1 MHDAQG
7 TSAIAAVTSNSQ
19 PFQDQNTQDSDSD
32 QPLKLRQNRG
42 KKRSLKHQNTRES
55 VRGQEASNKRRRTKD
70 LSAAFNRGDRGYK
83 AAVKDHSK
91 KSGGQRQGDNSDI
104 PGTPKRFRK
113 TRIVVEL
120 PRNSSFKPEEY
131 FHMSLNSQQSGSQQH
146 SPPPPPQISQSFGHN
161 YTHNLNSRND
171 EQRVIPD
178 SQEVSS
184 FSVSSQ
190 NLGEVA
196 ITTQQGSRHQQPE
209 SSTHPTTTTEIPS
222 RQPDRR
228 FTGSFYNPSISG
240 FVVETDPGK
249 SQTAAAGISFDFLTQ
264 ESLDPNFIPPTSQLS
279 DEHISA
285 TSVSQDRQQS
295 TNNNQAFPEQS
306 NSQPAQVVVP
316 LSSHQ
321 GGLASQSQ
329 PDFTVY
335 DDDDLSIPDTVL
347 AKSQTQHFPPDSSQ
361 ALSELDDNT
370 RNTSSSTGHV
380 PEPQV
385 APGRTGVI
393 QNHSDKSVYSVTAE
407 EPEPPLEQSTF
418 VASDHTTNHPSPTGP
433 RAVSEDMDGA
443 SPHPTRVSA
452 HERLRLIR
460 ERGFASLSEPP
471 VDPAKINQAGAK
483 AETAPASHTDV
494 QEAPPADVTRLSP
507 LTSVPLTTAVFV
519 EKPHETTQSEPSSNE
534 HQALVLET
542 MQEPVG
548 QDKQAELNLD
558 DHAPVE
564 VDFSVQNEQPATL
577 DPSNL
582 TLSIEHDMDISPSI
596 PTDEALPPNLQIPDD
611 LAMPIDEHEPEDAPP
626 STYPKSLLPQVPTGN
641 NEYLIT
647 LPFQSSSR
655 PVYNDILRDNEE
667 LIREFNSSFLTLPHG
682 IPHPT
687 TVSKLDEMFSRLF
700 DVCDLPPFMDTI
712 SSITPAEVT
721 RYLINT
727 NAKFAFLDELLAR
740 LTEAESDTKILI
752 IARPGQV
759 MDLLG
764 HLIQTR
770 GYRYI
775 RSGLEIV
782 GPSAAQHQLTVAISA
797 TTDSPSSIAEDAD
810 VVIAFDHTYRQ
821 ELLSSSLR
829 DRSPILLVLTII
841 CSIQHLNMRI
851 SESLEPLERNNVLVL
866 ALVRAMRYVE
876 DAERSTV
883 PELENAAE
891 LFSNLIH
898 LPHTD
903 DFYWEP
909 QRVPEDV
916 FEDMYAS
923 STQGLASLPSLHA
936 FGTEHLPGSRK
947 RSHDVSRFPI
957 YRRLKL
963 TWQQDEDDEGSFK
976 RLRISQPTV
985 VTNMSH
991 ISDSLKS
998 LIGDD
1003 ITGNTPKASLSVS
1016 VDKLEMLSAKVSLAV
1031 LLGLYKIGTD

>member
-1 MHDAQG
+1 
-7 TSAIAAVTSNSQ
+7 
-19 PFQDQNTQDSDSD
+19 
-32 QPLKLRQNRG
+32 
-42 KKRSLKHQNTRES
+42 
-55 VRGQEASNKRRRTKD
+55 
-70 LSAAFNRGDRGYK
+70 
-83 AAVKDHSK
+83 
-91 KSGGQRQGDNSDI
+91 
-104 PGTPKRFRK
+104 
-113 TRIVVEL
+113 
-120 PRNSSFKPEEY
+120 
-131 FHMSLNSQQSGSQQH
+131 MSLNSQQSGSQQH

-361 ALSELDDNT
+361 AL
-370 RNTSSSTGHV
+370 R
-380 PEPQV
+380 
-385 APGRTGVI
+385 
-393 QNHSDKSVYSVTAE
+393 
-407 EPEPPLEQSTF
+407 
-418 VASDHTTNHPSPTGP
+418 P

-947 RSHDVSRFPI
+947 RSHD
-957 YRRLKL
+957 
-963 TWQQDEDDEGSFK
+963 
-976 RLRISQPTV
+976 
-985 VTNMSH
+985 
-991 ISDSLKS
+991 
-998 LIGDD
+998 
-1003 ITGNTPKASLSVS
+1003 
-1016 VDKLEMLSAKVSLAV
+1016 
-1031 LLGLYKIGTD
+1031 